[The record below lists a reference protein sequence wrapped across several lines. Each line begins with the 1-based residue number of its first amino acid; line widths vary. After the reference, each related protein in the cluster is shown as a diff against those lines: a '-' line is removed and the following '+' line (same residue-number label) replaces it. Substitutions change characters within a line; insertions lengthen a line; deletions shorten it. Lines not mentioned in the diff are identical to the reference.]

1 MFLNFLNYL
10 LTQFI
15 VASLYYLSSLF
26 TPFQA
31 RELPLTSIDLFFT
44 PHFLAVWIYM
54 SFFGLLISG
63 ITFTTKEKSREAME
77 IIITNSIIASFFFV
91 FFPTVIDYWNY
102 TPYIDI
108 HTISYQAMMQI
119 KENDN
124 TTNCFPSLH
133 ISNSII
139 GAYYL
144 AQDKN
149 NYVKVFTWLWLILIV
164 WSVIST
170 KQHNIYDVIGGT
182 ILAFTSMWLNR
193 FFRDRKTLRIALK

>member
-1 MFLNFLNYL
+1 MFFNFLNYL

-15 VASLYYLSSLF
+15 VGSLYYLTSLF
-26 TPFQA
+26 TPFEA
-31 RELPLTSIDLFFT
+31 RELPLTSVDLFFK

-54 SFFGLLISG
+54 SFFGLLIAG

-77 IIITNSIIASFFFV
+77 IVISNSIIASFFFV
-91 FFPTVIDYWNY
+91 FFPTVIDYWDY
-102 TPYIDI
+102 APYIDM
-108 HTISYQAMMQI
+108 HSISYQFMIYI

-144 AQDKN
+144 AQDKK
-149 NYVKVFTWLWLILIV
+149 NYLKLISWTWLILIV

-170 KQHNIYDVIGGT
+170 KQHNIYDVVGGA
-182 ILAFTSMWLNR
+182 ILSLTSMMAHK
-193 FFRDRKTLRIALK
+193 FFSDRKNKKMAL